1 MAKNNSYKKLIAGTM
16 TAAMVAGVVS
26 PAAAAGK
33 TFPDVPADHWAVDS
47 IDYLV
52 AKGALNG
59 KPDGTFSPTEEVDR
73 ASAAKIMS
81 LVLGLSVDEN
91 AKPSFKDAKG
101 SWAAPYIAAVEKA
114 GVIEGDGKGN
124 FYPDGKIDR
133 ASMAAM
139 LVRAY
144 DLKDK
149 VDGTL
154 ETKFDDL
161 RGHWGE
167 EKANILIALGLSK
180 GTDNGWAP
188 DKSVTRAEAVHFI
201 AQADSKYAKPDNSV
215 AKVTDVSV
223 SGPAQLTLTGT
234 GLNNLSAEDVTL
246 EGNKAIAIEASK
258 DGKTATVTLGG
269 KVAPNKDL
277 TVNVKGESFNVKYVY
292 EVKKL
297 RVEALTFDDDR
308 ADQSVVFKLN
318 EEKGNADIEYL
329 DLAGYDVKF
338 VATNLNGT
346 PAQIFEGEDGV
357 QSAESKTGK
366 LAVGIGKAKYKVEV
380 QVTKRGGITISNTN
394 TIEVKNLDAEAA
406 AIKDVVFAVDTAGDG
421 VSYNSA
427 LKGQDFTLNSKT
439 LVAGEKAGIQKVVA
453 QINNENKVV
462 DRNAISIKSSNP
474 GVISVNNN
482 EQKIIKAEAAGSA
495 KLTVKVGDVTKEFN
509 FVVKTDPRKLTNV
522 KASPDQLKVVEGK
535 ELPVTFVTT
544 DQYGDPFGA
553 NSGAI
558 KEVFPQTGV
567 VTALDVTTT
576 NEGSIG
582 TSVINVKGA
591 KVGTGT
597 IHFQNPNTNA
607 SGEGYG
613 SLLVEVTKSNIG
625 HEAPRLELVSKA
637 GQKDQTAD
645 TTLGAGNTVAYQLS
659 NYTTEGV
666 YADAADLKGYDFRV
680 GNTDIAEAKI
690 DGKTLKVTG
699 KTAGVTDVILTKN
712 GATAGHATITV
723 TQENIQ
729 IKSVQFKDVEVE
741 QFEKRKVDIDRV
753 LNVEKSD
760 KDDIVHGIKLNI
772 NTEHK
777 VRIIDDVNLREY
789 KDAKDVEQGKL
800 YLDRNDNGI
809 FDAGD
814 AALGYVTAVKSS
826 DAISNVGRDLYNF
839 LADETD
845 TEKNDVFKGV
855 TTAFGDKGTVIF
867 KVVKDRFAPTTEYG
881 TKAVTINVIKEEI

>member
-1 MAKNNSYKKLIAGTM
+1 MAKNNSYKKIIAGTM

-73 ASAAKIMS
+73 ASAAKIMAI
-81 LVLGLSVDEN
+81 VLGLPIDEN

-101 SWAAPYIAAVEKA
+101 NWAAPYIAAVEKA
-114 GVIEGDGKGN
+114 AVIEGDGKGN

-139 LVRAY
+139 IVRAY

-180 GTDNGWAP
+180 GTGNGWAP

-215 AKVTDVSV
+215 AKVTNVSV
-223 SGPAQLTLTGT
+223 SEPAQLTLTGT
-234 GLNNLSAEDVTL
+234 GLNNLAAEDITL

-277 TVNVKGESFNVKYVY
+277 TVKVKDKSFSVKYVY

-297 RVEALTFDDDR
+297 RVEQLTFDDER
-308 ADQSVVFKLN
+308 ADQAVVFKLN
-318 EEKGNADIEYL
+318 DEKGNADIEYL
-329 DLAGYDVKF
+329 DIAGHDVKF
-338 VATNLNGT
+338 VANNLDGT
-346 PAQIFEGEDGV
+346 PAKIFEGEDGNT
-357 QSAESKTGK
+357 AESKTGK
-366 LAVGIGKAKYKVEV
+366 LAVGIDQGKYKVEV
-380 QVTKRGGITISNTN
+380 QVTKRGGITISNTG
-394 TIEVKNLDAEAA
+394 TIEVKNLDAEAT
-406 AIKDVVFAVDTAGDG
+406 AIKDVVFAVDTNNNG
-421 VSYNSA
+421 VNYASPLNGA
-427 LKGQDFTLNSKT
+427 DFTLNSKT
-439 LVAGEKAGIQKVVA
+439 LVAGERAGINKVVA
-453 QINNENKVV
+453 QINKENKVV
-462 DRNAISIKSSNP
+462 DPSAISVKSSNP
-474 GVISVNNN
+474 GVISVVNN
-482 EQKIIKAEAAGSA
+482 KIKAEAAGSA

-509 FVVKTDPRKLTNV
+509 FVVKTEPRKLTTV
-522 KASPDQLKVVEGK
+522 KANPDQLKVVDGR

-567 VTALDVTTT
+567 VTALDVITT

-582 TSVINVKGA
+582 TSAIKVKGA

-597 IHFQNPNTNA
+597 IHFQNPNKNA

-613 SLLVEVTKSNIG
+613 SLLVEVTKSNVG

-645 TTLGAGNTVAYQLS
+645 TTLGAGTTVAYQLS

-666 YADAADLKGYDFRV
+666 YSDAADLTGYEFRV
-680 GNTDIAEAKI
+680 GNDEIATAKL

-699 KTAGVTDVILTKN
+699 KKAGVTDVILTKD

-729 IKSVQFKDVEVE
+729 ITSVQFKDVEAE
-741 QFEKRKVDIDRV
+741 QFENRKVDIDRV

-760 KDDIVHGIKLNI
+760 KDDVVKGIDLNI
-772 NTEHK
+772 STEHK
-777 VRIIDDVNLREY
+777 VRIIDAEGE
-789 KDAKDVEQGKL
+789 EQGKL
-800 YLDRNDNGI
+800 YLDRNDNAA
-809 FDAGD
+809 FDGND
-814 AALGYVTAVKSS
+814 VALGYVTAVKSS
-826 DAISNVGRDLYNF
+826 DTVSKEGNDLFNF
-839 LADETD
+839 LADEFKD
-845 TEKNDVFKGV
+845 EDGNIHKNDVFKGV

>member
-1 MAKNNSYKKLIAGTM
+1 MAKSNSYKKLIAGTM

-26 PAAAAGK
+26 PVAAAGK
-33 TFPDVPADHWAVDS
+33 TFPDVPSDHWAAES
-47 IDYLV
+47 IYYL
-52 AKGALNG
+52 ADKGAIKG
-59 KPDGTFSPTEEVDR
+59 KPDGTYGPTEAIDR
-73 ASAAKIMS
+73 ASASAIFAQ
-81 LVLGLSVDEN
+81 LLELPIDEN
-91 AKPSFKDAKG
+91 AQPSFKDAKNT
-101 SWAAPYIAAVEKA
+101 WAAKYIAAVEKA
-114 GVIEGDGKGN
+114 GIIVGDGKDN
-124 FYPDGKIDR
+124 FYPEGKIDR
-133 ASMAAM
+133 ASFASM
-139 LVRAY
+139 LVSAY
-144 DLKDK
+144 NLKEK

-154 ETKFDDL
+154 VTTFDDL

-167 EKANILIALGLSK
+167 EKANILINLGISV
-180 GTDNGWAP
+180 GTGKAWEPN
-188 DKSVTRAEAVHFI
+188 KSVTRAEAAQFI
-201 AQADSKYAKPDNSV
+201 AKTHSQYAKPDNSV

-234 GLNNLSAEDVTL
+234 GLNNLAAEDVTL

-277 TVNVKGESFNVKYVY
+277 TVNVKGESFNAKYVY

-346 PAQIFEGEDGV
+346 PASIFEGEDGV
-357 QSAESKTGK
+357 QTAESKTGK

-394 TIEVKNLDAEAA
+394 TIEVKNLDAEATA
-406 AIKDVVFAVDTAGDG
+406 VKDVVFAVDTAGDG
-421 VSYNSA
+421 VNYNSA
-427 LKGQDFTLNSKT
+427 LNGKDFALNSKT

-495 KLTVKVGDVTKEFN
+495 TLTVKVGDVTKTFN

-522 KASPDQLKVVEGK
+522 KASPDQLKVVDGK

-544 DQYGDPFGA
+544 DQYGDPFA
-553 NSGAI
+553 ASSGAI

-567 VTALDVTTT
+567 VTALDVITT

-582 TSVINVKGA
+582 TSAIKVKGA

-597 IHFQNPNTNA
+597 IHFQNPNA

-613 SLLVEVTKSNIG
+613 SLHVEVTKSNIG

-637 GQKDQTAD
+637 GQKDQAAD
-645 TTLGAGNTVAYQLS
+645 TTLGAGNTVEYQLS

-666 YADAADLKGYDFRV
+666 YADAADLKGYEVRV
-680 GNTDIAEAKI
+680 GNDAVATAEI

-699 KTAGVTDVILTKN
+699 KKAGVTDVILTKN

-729 IKSVQFKDVEVE
+729 ITSVQFKDVEVE
-741 QFEKRKVDIDRV
+741 QFENRKVDIDRV
-753 LNVEKSD
+753 LNVEKSA
-760 KDDIVHGIKLNI
+760 KDDIVKGIKLNI

-777 VRIIDDVNLREY
+777 VRIIDAEG
-789 KDAKDVEQGKL
+789 AAEQGKL
-800 YLDRNDNGI
+800 YLDRNDNAK
-809 FDAGD
+809 FDAND
-814 AALGYVTAVKSS
+814 VALGYVTAVKSS
-826 DAISNVGRDLYNF
+826 DTISNVGTDLYNF
-839 LADETD
+839 LVDETE
-845 TEKNDVFKGV
+845 TKKNDVFKGV
-855 TTAFGDKGTVIF
+855 TTAFDDHGTVIF

-881 TKAVTINVIKEEI
+881 TKAVTINVIKQEI